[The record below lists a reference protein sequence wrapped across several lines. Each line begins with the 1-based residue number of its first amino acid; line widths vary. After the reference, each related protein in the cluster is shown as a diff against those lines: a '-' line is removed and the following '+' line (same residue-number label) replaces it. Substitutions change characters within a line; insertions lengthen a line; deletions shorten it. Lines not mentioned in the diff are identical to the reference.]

1 MPEKLPDS
9 RTPEKL
15 PDARTLGKLPDTRM
29 PEKLPDAQIPEKPP
43 DAQTPGKPP
52 DAQTPGKPHDARM
65 PEKLPDART
74 PGKLP
79 DPRVIFALAL
89 VLSGYGVA
97 VRDVRLMAAML
108 LLGMAGA
115 LCLGVG
121 LRKLFGSFR
130 FLWQAAVAIALMQ
143 SIFAPSGTVLISI
156 GAGPALTVGG
166 LLKGLLVLLRL
177 ALFITGGAMFT
188 AYPQRALIQGMV
200 QARLPYEAAY
210 MISIGLRFIP
220 RMREELK
227 DSLTALQL
235 RGVVIEELRL
245 RKRLSLYSY
254 LLLPAVAASIQNA
267 RELAMSMEMR
277 AFRAKRGRT
286 SYYTLTLS
294 RSDVVL
300 LCGVLLLAALLAA
313 AMVFIYNSEF

>member
-1 MPEKLPDS
+1 M
-9 RTPEKL
+9 
-15 PDARTLGKLPDTRM
+15 RM
-29 PEKLPDAQIPEKPP
+29 PEKPP
-43 DAQTPGKPP
+43 DARIPKKLP
-52 DAQTPGKPHDARM
+52 DARM
-65 PEKLPDART
+65 PEKTPDART

-79 DPRVIFALAL
+79 DAWTPGKLPDPQTPEKPPDPRVVFALAL

-97 VRDVRLMAAML
+97 VRDARLMAAML
-108 LLGMAGA
+108 LLAMICA
-115 LCLGVG
+115 LYLGVG

-130 FLWQAAVAIALMQ
+130 FLWQAAAAIALMQ
-143 SIFAPSGTVLISI
+143 SIFAPSGTALISL
-156 GAGPALTVGG
+156 GAVPALTVGG

-188 AYPQRALIQGMV
+188 AYPQRALIQAMV
-200 QARLPYEAAY
+200 QARMPYEAAY

-286 SYYTLTLS
+286 SYYTLSLS

-300 LCGVLLLAALLAA
+300 LCAVLLLAALLAA
-313 AMVFIYNSEF
+313 AMVFM

>member
-1 MPEKLPDS
+1 M
-9 RTPEKL
+9 
-15 PDARTLGKLPDTRM
+15 
-29 PEKLPDAQIPEKPP
+29 PEKPP
-43 DAQTPGKPP
+43 DARIPKKLP
-52 DAQTPGKPHDARM
+52 DARM
-65 PEKLPDART
+65 PEKTPDART

-79 DPRVIFALAL
+79 DAWTPGKLPDPQTPEKPPDPRVVFALAL

-97 VRDVRLMAAML
+97 VRDARLMAAML
-108 LLGMAGA
+108 LLAMICA
-115 LCLGVG
+115 LYLGVG

-130 FLWQAAVAIALMQ
+130 FLWQAAAAIALMQ
-143 SIFAPSGTVLISI
+143 SIFAPSGTALISL
-156 GAGPALTVGG
+156 GAVPALTVGG

-188 AYPQRALIQGMV
+188 AYPQRALIQAMV
-200 QARLPYEAAY
+200 QSRLPYEAAY

-286 SYYTLTLS
+286 SYYTLSLS

-300 LCGVLLLAALLAA
+300 LCAVLLLAALLAA
-313 AMVFIYNSEF
+313 AMVFM